1 MTNKDIELKEPVL
14 DLDRGE
20 LDDSAKM
27 LDYLNNMTE
36 DEMKSLMA
44 KQNGNLTI
52 PDSLAKQIK
61 EIEKAKKRQA
71 LKPKKK
77 RNKTKAKI
85 AKASRKRNRRK

>member
-1 MTNKDIELKEPVL
+1 MTNNENELIEPEL

-27 LDYLNNMTE
+27 LDYLNNMSE
-36 DEMKSLMA
+36 DEMRNLMA
-44 KQNGNLTI
+44 KQSGELSI
-52 PDSLAKQIK
+52 PADLAEQIK
-61 EIEKAKKRQA
+61 KLEKAKKRQA

>member
-1 MTNKDIELKEPVL
+1 MTNNENELIEPEL

-20 LDDSAKM
+20 LDDDAKM
-27 LDYLNNMTE
+27 LDYLNNMSE

-44 KQNGNLTI
+44 KQSGELTI
-52 PDSLAKQIK
+52 PDSLAKQIRD
-61 EIEKAKKRQA
+61 IGIAKKKQA

-77 RNKTKAKI
+77 RNKVKAKL

>member
-1 MTNKDIELKEPVL
+1 MTNNDNELKEPVL

-20 LDDSAKM
+20 LDDDAKM
-27 LDYLNNMTE
+27 LDYLNNMSE

-44 KQNGNLTI
+44 KQSGELNI
-52 PDSLAKQIK
+52 PDDLAEQIK
-61 EIEKAKKRQA
+61 NLEKAKKRQA

-85 AKASRKRNRRK
+85 AKESKKRNRRK